1 MDGMMD
7 GMGGGGDAFVAAL
20 LVVLWL
26 VSVALAFGAGIV
38 VDRRLGPPV
47 GHRTAASGDRAA
59 EILGRR
65 LASGEIDDDE
75 FWRLRSALESK

>member
-26 VSVALAFGAGIV
+26 VSVALAFGVGIV

-47 GHRTAASGDRAA
+47 GHRPAASGDRAA